1 VENVMGIPIGT
12 HAKTLLAIGLLTL
25 VGTSWAAGLSAT
37 PSKNAVEKVIE
48 AYQRLRS
55 YTLSR
60 ANDLREEGLE
70 EQAQMLEEAVQT
82 ADSLMLE
89 AKEAYQ
95 AGDIDTAAQ
104 KVREAFN
111 TIREALIAVG
121 ESPGELNAA
130 RRLMEAIARH
140 RRALRRLESAVQRL
154 EKLGVD
160 VSDLKESLA
169 EADALLTEAQTL
181 VREGNLAEAAQKV
194 AEAHRIMVSV
204 ANRLREIA
212 KEILQD
218 ELLERSDRIVQAV
231 ERTISRLEE
240 AEQRLI
246 EANRT
251 DAAARVAEVRQK
263 LQRLLE
269 DFNLYVQS
277 GDKEGAKQVLMEMV
291 SILRSILR
299 YLRGLKGE

>member
-1 VENVMGIPIGT
+1 M
-12 HAKTLLAIGLLTL
+12 
-25 VGTSWAAGLSAT
+25 
-37 PSKNAVEKVIE
+37 
-48 AYQRLRS
+48 
-55 YTLSR
+55 
-60 ANDLREEGLE
+60 
-70 EQAQMLEEAVQT
+70 
-82 ADSLMLE
+82 
-89 AKEAYQ
+89 
-95 AGDIDTAAQ
+95 
-104 KVREAFN
+104 
-111 TIREALIAVG
+111 
-121 ESPGELNAA
+121 
-130 RRLMEAIARH
+130 
-140 RRALRRLESAVQRL
+140 
-154 EKLGVD
+154 
-160 VSDLKESLA
+160 
-169 EADALLTEAQTL
+169 
-181 VREGNLAEAAQKV
+181 

-240 AEQRLI
+240 AERRLI